1 VTEFGKKYMNY
12 DTWDESNV
20 VHVGYGESVLPIT

>member
-1 VTEFGKKYMNY
+1 MNMVRNIY

-20 VHVGYGESVLPIT
+20 VHVDYGESVLPIT